1 MRSILLDRDE
11 LAWLV
16 RIFEDLV
23 VVEDSRVFWNQSQPG
38 FPRILAQHCFN
49 RFLVVEEF
57 NSDRKSGSV
66 LIPEGRTSKG
76 WELFGSV
83 LHLAF
88 EHFRV
93 GFKDVVA
100 ETEVQTGRDSR
111 RRYAEV
117 LAKSLPS
124 LEEPFGVVSGLVAR
138 VPRWVRERS
147 AGGYFD
153 KYGLVS
159 ASSKQRI
166 VAPAKITHV
175 LMSTATAPAKTTQP
189 PAKFVASYYGS
200 KVSAKPTGKG
210 VWASNLTAHFGDS
223 LEFASLRETLLKFK
237 EEVVVCLERLD
248 SAESAVVGL
257 LGSGPKIKVM
267 DSRHAQFL
275 ASSPKCLLKNPWA
288 LSSRVE
294 FDPHPRIGL
303 VKGPVGPHGLLVG
316 PSPRIR
322 LFLNKRLHWA
332 WVPVRLF
339 LSPTQ
344 KERPLS
350 SILLMPLQARP
361 VCG

>member
-49 RFLVVEEF
+49 RHGGFLVVEEF

-138 VPRWVRERS
+138 VPRCGRLLRQIWPSFGIKQAENC
-147 AGGYFD
+147 
-153 KYGLVS
+153 
-159 ASSKQRI
+159 SSGEDYPCSD
-166 VAPAKITHV
+166 VY
-175 LMSTATAPAKTTQP
+175 S
-189 PAKFVASYYGS
+189 YGS
-200 KVSAKPTGKG
+200 GEDYTTSGKVCRF
-210 VWASNLTAHFGDS
+210 VLWF
-223 LEFASLRETLLKFK
+223 
-237 EEVVVCLERLD
+237 
-248 SAESAVVGL
+248 
-257 LGSGPKIKVM
+257 
-267 DSRHAQFL
+267 
-275 ASSPKCLLKNPWA
+275 
-288 LSSRVE
+288 
-294 FDPHPRIGL
+294 
-303 VKGPVGPHGLLVG
+303 
-316 PSPRIR
+316 
-322 LFLNKRLHWA
+322 
-332 WVPVRLF
+332 
-339 LSPTQ
+339 
-344 KERPLS
+344 
-350 SILLMPLQARP
+350 
-361 VCG
+361 